1 MAISNAFS
9 LLDEENEDPQALAS
23 KAIKAAEQPKPKKEA
38 DAKAKEVAKPMG
50 KNCSKY
56 EAQSPLFTQSLPY

>member
-9 LLDEENEDPQALAS
+9 LLDEENEDPQDLAS

-38 DAKAKEVAKPMG
+38 DAQAKEVAKPMG
-50 KNCSKY
+50 EQCT
-56 EAQSPLFTQSLPY
+56 PLPGACTAVHIL